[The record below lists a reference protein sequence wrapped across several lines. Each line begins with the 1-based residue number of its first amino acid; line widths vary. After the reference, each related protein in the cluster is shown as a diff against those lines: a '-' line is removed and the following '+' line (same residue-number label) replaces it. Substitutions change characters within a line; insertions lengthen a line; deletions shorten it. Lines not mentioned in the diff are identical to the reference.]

1 MAFWHIESYVSQIC
15 GFKIFLIMLKSS
27 VILILVMLSL
37 SACKQPANITDTLLT
52 PVKVTEKVNEDSD
65 DPAIWIHPTDPSQ
78 SLIIGT
84 DKGGDD
90 GIGGLYVFN
99 LEGKIETTKTVRLH
113 RPNNV
118 DIAYGLNIN
127 GTKTDIAVCTE
138 RNTNSIRVFSLPGME
153 SIDQGGIPV
162 FEDDTLRSPM
172 GISLYTDKNTH
183 HIYAIVGRKWG
194 PQTNYLYQYL
204 LYTDSTDV
212 VRGKLVRKFGQF
224 SGQKEIEAIAVDNEL
239 GFVYC
244 SDEGVGVRKY
254 YAHPDSSGTELA
266 LFATEGIADDHEGLS
281 IYKADDGTGYI
292 LLSDQQANQFHIFPR
307 EGTKGQP
314 HHHPM
319 LKIIKTSTDESDG
332 SEVTNVSLNDT
343 FRHGLFVAMSTDGT
357 FQLYSW
363 EQIAGNDL
371 FLAPDGVK
379 KE

>member
-1 MAFWHIESYVSQIC
+1 MHKITIIIFITLAFIWS
-15 GFKIFLIMLKSS
+15 
-27 VILILVMLSL
+27 
-37 SACKQPANITDTLLT
+37 CKQPDNITDTTLI
-52 PVKVTEKVNEDSD
+52 PVIVTEKVNEDSD

-90 GIGGLYVFN
+90 VIGGLYVFN
-99 LEGKIETTKTVRLH
+99 LEGKIDTTKTVRLQ

-118 DIAYGLNIN
+118 DVAYGLDIN
-127 GTKTDIAVCTE
+127 GKKTDIAVCTE

-153 SIDQGGIPV
+153 IIDQGGIPV

-172 GISLYTDKNTH
+172 GISLYTDQNTQQ
-183 HIYAIVGRKWG
+183 IYAIVGRKWG
-194 PQTNYLYQYL
+194 PKSQYLYQYL
-204 LYTDSTDV
+204 LYADSLNT

-307 EGTKGQP
+307 EGSKGQP
-314 HHHPM
+314 HHHPL

-343 FRHGLFVAMSTDGT
+343 FRSGLFVAMSTDGT
-357 FQLYSW
+357 FQLYNW
-363 EQIAGNDL
+363 EQIAGKDL
-371 FLAPDGVK
+371 FLAPNGIK
-379 KE
+379 KQ